1 MTSPAGR
8 RMASRINRG
17 AVGGLAVASLLLLT
31 LSACGGG
38 SSSES
43 TAGSAPAEAS
53 AAPAASAAGPGEAV
67 ATALGADEWVSNV
80 GDFKDAADWDTAQV
94 LTLDVAAAMTP
105 AVLDLVAGMPYEI
118 QITNS
123 GAADQGISAPDFFKA
138 SAVRKTESGAE
149 IKMYQFSDI
158 YAAAGSTVSLFIVPV
173 MPGAYPL
180 VGVDA
185 EGAAVDGLTGS
196 VNVTGEVPTA
206 PAPVIEP
213 LSSLG
218 APAGAAD
225 MIAAAMP
232 TWDTDATAVTITMG
246 DQEGAEGTGFF
257 KPENTDLKVGVPATI
272 TFANE
277 GTVMHVYEC
286 EDLLKASASWKVT
299 ASDGFNTGAQ
309 IRPADVE
316 AGITTSLYLI
326 PMTAGT
332 YALTDSAP
340 GMETATATITV
351 TE

>member
-17 AVGGLAVASLLLLT
+17 AVGGLAVASVLLLT

-38 SSSES
+38 SSDA
-43 TAGSAPAEAS
+43 TADGASADAASAPAS
-53 AAPAASAAGPGEAV
+53 AAASDEAAAAS
-67 ATALGADEWVSNV
+67 LGADQWVSNV
-80 GDFKDAADWDTAQV
+80 GDFKDAADWDTAEV
-94 LTLDVAAAMTP
+94 LALDLGAAMTP
-105 AVLDLVAGMPYEI
+105 AALDLTAGMPYEI

-149 IKMYQFSDI
+149 IKMFQFSDI

-173 MPGAYPL
+173 MPGTYPL

-185 EGAAVDGLTGS
+185 DGVPVDGLAGS
-196 VNVTGEVPTA
+196 VNVTGVVPTA

-218 APAGAAD
+218 VPAGATD

-246 DQEGAEGTGFF
+246 DQEGAEGTGFY

-272 TFANE
+272 TFTNE
-277 GTVMHVYEC
+277 GTVMHVYEF
-286 EDLLKASASWKVT
+286 EDLLKASAAWKVT
-299 ASDGFNTGAQ
+299 ASDGFTTGAQ

-326 PMTAGT
+326 PMAAGT
-332 YALTDSAP
+332 YTLTDSAP
-340 GMETATATITV
+340 GMETTTATITV

>member
-17 AVGGLAVASLLLLT
+17 AVGKLAVASVLLLT
-31 LSACGGG
+31 LGACGGG
-38 SSSES
+38 SNDA
-43 TAGSAPAEAS
+43 TADGAS
-53 AAPAASAAGPGEAV
+53 AETASAPAASAAATGEA
-67 ATALGADEWVSNV
+67 AAASLGADQWVSNV
-80 GDFKDAADWDTAQV
+80 GDFKDAADWDTAEV
-94 LTLDVAAAMTP
+94 LTLDLAAAMTP
-105 AVLDLVAGMPYEI
+105 AALDLAAGMPYEI

-149 IKMYQFSDI
+149 IKMFQFSDI

-173 MPGAYPL
+173 MPGTYPL

-185 EGAAVDGLTGS
+185 DGVPVDGLTGS
-196 VNVTGEVPTA
+196 VNVTGDVPTA

-218 APAGAAD
+218 VPAGATD
-225 MIAAAMP
+225 MIAAAIP
-232 TWDTDATAVTITMG
+232 TWDTDATAVTIIMG
-246 DQEGAEGTGFF
+246 DQEGAEGTGYF

-272 TFANE
+272 TFTNE

-286 EDLLKASASWKVT
+286 EDLLKASAAWKVT
-299 ASDGFNTGAQ
+299 ASDGFTTGAQ

-332 YALTDSAP
+332 YTLTDSAP
-340 GMETATATITV
+340 GMETTTATITV

>member
-17 AVGGLAVASLLLLT
+17 TVGGLAVASLLLLS
-31 LSACGGG
+31 LSACGG
-38 SSSES
+38 SSDS
-43 TAGSAPAEAS
+43 TADAAATEAAS
-53 AAPAASAAGPGEAV
+53 APAASAAATGEAV
-67 ATALGADEWVSNV
+67 AAALGADEWVSNV
-80 GDFKDAADWDTAQV
+80 GDFKDAADWDTAEV

-105 AVLDLVAGMPYEI
+105 AVLELVAGMPYEI

-123 GAADQGISAPDFFKA
+123 GSADQGISAVDFYKA

-158 YAAAGSTVSLFIVPV
+158 YAAAGSTVSLFVVPV
-173 MPGAYPL
+173 MPGTYPL

-185 EGAAVDGLTGS
+185 AGAPVDGLTGS
-196 VNVTGEVPTA
+196 VNVTGAVPTA

-218 APAGAAD
+218 VPAGAAD
-225 MIAAAMP
+225 MITAAIP

-272 TFANE
+272 TFTNE
-277 GTVMHVYEC
+277 GTVMHVYEI

-299 ASDGFNTGAQ
+299 ASDGFTTGAQ

-316 AGITTSLYLI
+316 AGISTSLYLI

-332 YALTDSAP
+332 YTLTDSAP
-340 GMETATATITV
+340 GMETTTATITV